1 MQAIWLIWYYI
12 INLPLSQNPT
22 KTCNLSNR
30 LKSFFLGTT
39 FSTHFNHVPLRENNN
54 QTQSFHGKEGK
65 GITEILAY
73 NSDASSNK
81 GYGRVSQGLVILCV
95 FVACASLFLFH
106 TRQDLPCSNLNKE
119 EVYIGKSTVKSQ
131 SKDQPFFSFNGN
143 DHPLS
148 SPHND
153 GIYIFITWDYWKIE
167 GILNY
172 LTIVVW
178 WKL

>member
-1 MQAIWLIWYYI
+1 M
-12 INLPLSQNPT
+12 
-22 KTCNLSNR
+22 
-30 LKSFFLGTT
+30 KSFFLGTT

-143 DHPLS
+143 DQPLS

-153 GIYIFITWDYWKIE
+153 GIYIFITWDYWKKIRRDTE
-167 GILNY
+167 LFDDCSMMKIVKTFYISKVLQRCIYILF
-172 LTIVVW
+172 IVN
-178 WKL
+178 

>member
-1 MQAIWLIWYYI
+1 M
-12 INLPLSQNPT
+12 INLVLYHKPT
-22 KTCNLSNR
+22 FIAKSYKKTCNLSNR

-54 QTQSFHGKEGK
+54 QTQSFHGKEEK

-143 DHPLS
+143 DQPLS

-153 GIYIFITWDYWKIE
+153 GIYIFIP
-167 GILNY
+167 
-172 LTIVVW
+172 
-178 WKL
+178 